1 MSIPTYLTP
10 LTALTSPM
18 EITGPVREKKD
29 QDDQQKRSP
38 AFDERL
44 GWIVPVELVR
54 GTRQKRLPTGEVM
67 EVLDTQSLNVT
78 VWSNS
83 RPKGQPGDYV
93 SLVKPMIGSVEG
105 NIFVQALDVKA
116 VEADD
121 ELTALMAGDE
131 DE

>member
-1 MSIPTYLTP
+1 MSIPNYLTP
-10 LTALTSPM
+10 LMALTSPM

-29 QDDQQKRSP
+29 QEDVQKRSQ
-38 AFDERL
+38 AFDNRL
-44 GWIVPVELVR
+44 GWIVPVEIVR

-67 EVLDTQSLNVT
+67 EVLDTQALNVS
-78 VWSNS
+78 VWNNAA
-83 RPKGQPGDYV
+83 PPVQPGDYV

>member
-29 QDDQQKRSP
+29 QEDVQKRSP

-44 GWIVPVELVR
+44 GWIVPVEIVR

-67 EVLDTQSLNVT
+67 DVLDTEALNIT
-78 VWSNS
+78 VWNNAAP
-83 RPKGQPGDYV
+83 RVQPGDYV

-121 ELTALMAGDE
+121 ELTALMAGDDNE
-131 DE
+131 

>member
-1 MSIPTYLTP
+1 MFIPNYLTP
-10 LTALTSPM
+10 LAAFTSPM

-29 QDDQQKRSP
+29 QEDVQKRSP

-44 GWIVPVELVR
+44 GWIVPVEIVR

-67 EVLDTQSLNVT
+67 DVLDTEALNIT
-78 VWSNS
+78 VWNNA
-83 RPKGQPGDYV
+83 RPTAQPGDYV

-105 NIFVQALDVKA
+105 TIFVQALDVKA
-116 VEADD
+116 VEDD
-121 ELTALMAGDE
+121 ELTALMAGDD

>member
-1 MSIPTYLTP
+1 
-10 LTALTSPM
+10 M

-29 QDDQQKRSP
+29 QEDVQKRSP

-44 GWIVPVELVR
+44 GWIVPVEIVR

-67 EVLDTQSLNVT
+67 DVLDTEALNIT
-78 VWSNS
+78 VWNNAAP
-83 RPKGQPGDYV
+83 RVQPGDYV

-121 ELTALMAGDE
+121 ELTALMAGDDNE
-131 DE
+131 

>member
-1 MSIPTYLTP
+1 MNTPNYLLP

-38 AFDERL
+38 AFDDRL

-93 SLVKPMIGSVEG
+93 SLVSPMIGSVEG
-105 NIFVQALDVKA
+105 TIFVQALGVEA
-116 VEADD
+116 VEEDD
-121 ELTALMAGDE
+121 SLTALMGGDD

>member
-1 MSIPTYLTP
+1 MFIPNYLTP
-10 LTALTSPM
+10 LAAFTSPM

-29 QDDQQKRSP
+29 QEDVQKRSP

-44 GWIVPVELVR
+44 GWIVPVEVVR

-67 EVLDTQSLNVT
+67 DVLDTEALNIT
-78 VWSNS
+78 VWNNAAP
-83 RPKGQPGDYV
+83 RVQPGDYV

-105 NIFVQALDVKA
+105 TIFVQALDVKA
-116 VEADD
+116 VEDD
-121 ELTALMAGDE
+121 ELTALMAGDD

>member
-29 QDDQQKRSP
+29 QEDVQKRSQ
-38 AFDERL
+38 AFDNRL
-44 GWIVPVELVR
+44 GWIVPVEIVR

-67 EVLDTQSLNVT
+67 DVLDTEALNIT
-78 VWSNS
+78 VWNNAAP
-83 RPKGQPGDYV
+83 RVQPGDYV

-121 ELTALMAGDE
+121 ELTALMAGDDNE
-131 DE
+131 

>member
-1 MSIPTYLTP
+1 MSIPAYLTP
-10 LTALTSPM
+10 LTALTSPV

-29 QDDQQKRSP
+29 QEDVQKRSP
-38 AFDERL
+38 AFGDKL
-44 GWIVPVELVR
+44 GWIVPVEIVR

-67 EVLDTQSLNVT
+67 EVLDTQALNVS
-78 VWSNS
+78 VWNNAA
-83 RPKGQPGDYV
+83 PPVQPGDYV

>member
-1 MSIPTYLTP
+1 MSIPAYLTP
-10 LTALTSPM
+10 LTALISPV

-29 QDDQQKRSP
+29 QEDVQKRSP
-38 AFDERL
+38 AFGDKL
-44 GWIVPVELVR
+44 GWIVPVEIVR

-67 EVLDTQSLNVT
+67 DVLDTQALNVS
-78 VWSNS
+78 VWTNA
-83 RPKGQPGDYV
+83 RPTAQPGEYV
-93 SLVKPMIGSVEG
+93 SLVNPMIGSVEG

-116 VEADD
+116 VEDD

>member
-1 MSIPTYLTP
+1 MFIPNYLTP
-10 LTALTSPM
+10 LAAFTSPM

-29 QDDQQKRSP
+29 QEDMQKRSP

-44 GWIVPVELVR
+44 GWIVPVEVVR

-67 EVLDTQSLNVT
+67 DVLDTEALNIT
-78 VWSNS
+78 VWNNAAP
-83 RPKGQPGDYV
+83 RVQPGDYV

-105 NIFVQALDVKA
+105 TIFVQALDVKA
-116 VEADD
+116 VEDD
-121 ELTALMAGDE
+121 ELTALMAGDD

>member
-1 MSIPTYLTP
+1 MNIPNYLTP
-10 LTALTSPM
+10 LEAFTAPM

-29 QDDQQKRSP
+29 QDGVQKRSQ
-38 AFDERL
+38 AFDNRL
-44 GWIVPVELVR
+44 GWIVPVEVVR
-54 GTRQKRLPTGEVM
+54 GTRQKRLPTGEM
-67 EVLDTQSLNVT
+67 MDVLDTETINVS
-78 VWSNS
+78 VWNNVA
-83 RPKGQPGDYV
+83 PQAQPGDYV
-93 SLVKPMIGSVEG
+93 SLVSPMIGSVEG